1 MEMNPLWINV
11 TAEMMADS
19 LETFY
24 SAILNNTF
32 ASTHLTEVLLYNIS
46 MISNLSVSELTN
58 QSNWNAQLSQMQLYQ
73 RY

>member
-1 MEMNPLWINV
+1 MNPLWINV
-11 TAEMMADS
+11 TAEMMVGS

-24 SAILNNTF
+24 WAILNNTF
-32 ASTHLTEVLLYNIS
+32 ASIQLTEVLLYYTS

-58 QSNWNAQLSQMQLYQ
+58 QTNWNAQLLQMQLYQ